1 MRGDGRL
8 VDPAKM
14 LPSNGTGEVGG
25 HGRDRSETTAT
36 SMVLPRKRG
45 EHSQRYIE
53 EAPVLVQRGR
63 KTGGGGAGN
72 HHLQRRWSTVN
83 TSDRERYGISPL
95 A

>member
-25 HGRDRSETTAT
+25 HARDRGEMMAM

-63 KTGGGGAGN
+63 KTGGG
-72 HHLQRRWSTVN
+72 RR
-83 TSDRERYGISPL
+83 RQISP
-95 A
+95 AAEVVDGERKR